1 MKSGF
6 HLGVA
11 LLGIALGGCALTPE
25 KIDIAYTPTV
35 GAQAIPGAG
44 NVRIDVIVNDVR
56 KDKERV
62 ASKSN
67 GYGMEM
73 AAISSNQDIVVLVR
87 DALKNELSMRGYKT
101 TGGNVRVV
109 CDIFDFENKF
119 RAGFWSGTAE
129 ASVRL
134 VIKVRDESG
143 RTLYDETV
151 TGQGEQEKI
160 QLASGKNA
168 KPALEKALQA
178 AIASLMA
185 RQDFHE
191 ALLRAGAAESTAQ

>member
-1 MKSGF
+1 MSDFRWG
-6 HLGVA
+6 A
-11 LLGIALGGCALTPE
+11 ILLVLALGGCALTPE
-25 KIDIAYTPTV
+25 KIDIAYAPTV
-35 GAQAIPGAG
+35 GASAIPGAE
-44 NVRIDVIVNDVR
+44 NVHLDVIVNDVR

-73 AAISSNQDIVVLVR
+73 ASISLNQDIVALVR
-87 DALKNELSMRGYKT
+87 DALKNELAMRGYKT
-101 TGGNVRVV
+101 GDGNVQVV

-119 RAGFWSGTAE
+119 RPGFWSGTAV

-134 VIKVRDESG
+134 LIKVRGNSG
-143 RTLYDETV
+143 QTVYDETV
-151 TGQGEQEKI
+151 TGQGEEEKI
-160 QLASGKNA
+160 QIASGRNA

-185 RQDFHE
+185 RQDFHQ
-191 ALLRAGAAESTAQ
+191 ALLRAGSAESTTQ